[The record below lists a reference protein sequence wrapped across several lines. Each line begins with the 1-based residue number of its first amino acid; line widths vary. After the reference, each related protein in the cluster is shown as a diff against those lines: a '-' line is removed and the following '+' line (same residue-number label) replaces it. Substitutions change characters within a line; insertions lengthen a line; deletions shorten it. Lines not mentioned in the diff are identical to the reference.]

1 MTPRCRHNDCGL
13 KENDKH
19 VFLKIDQ
26 PIFPP
31 YKKTKFISD
40 QPTRPFD
47 LARLIGR
54 THICWHE
61 SKYYRG
67 PESSPAVNITKVWPK
82 CVWPCLLNGG
92 IRWLMFQM
100 KWFIWTSNRNHFF
113 RSPYYLFC
121 FCTLSLSTCP
131 PPGTN
136 TCLIHLYSFKERFR
150 PLFSYRRSKS

>member
-1 MTPRCRHNDCGL
+1 MTPRCRHNDCGS

-19 VFLKIDQ
+19 VLLKIDQ

-67 PESSPAVNITKVWPK
+67 PESSPTVNIAKVWPK

-92 IRWLMFQM
+92 YVDWCF
-100 KWFIWTSNRNHFF
+100 KWNGLFGHQTEITSFALLITSF
-113 RSPYYLFC
+113 ASV
-121 FCTLSLSTCP
+121 LSRYP
-131 PPGTN
+131 PVPATN